1 MATPFTSLKTTAV
14 WLFQEG
20 ERVHVSRSPFP
31 SLAKTTL
38 LIVTRPKEI
47 RDCVSN
53 VIVPTVCEVIA
64 VGDIRVFMFAWKIG
78 KVLWF
83 LTLVKQ
89 KREASNTKEQ
99 AMIIRVNKKQQE
111 LCVLGLPP
119 LPTQRYL
126 S

>member
-1 MATPFTSLKTTAV
+1 MSADRPFRV
-14 WLFQEG
+14 WQKQPY
-20 ERVHVSRSPFP
+20 SS
-31 SLAKTTL
+31 
-38 LIVTRPKEI
+38 VTRPKEI

-119 LPTQRYL
+119 LNPQVFELNNDIT
-126 S
+126 